1 MCKKVAIV
9 GLFLVQNY
17 NNKLFEKHFVRN
29 LYLIFKQD
37 NSCDNNTS
45 KSEINFFHVSALWK
59 IFSYFVS
66 SEIRA
71 SKASEEKHLYLYHV
85 NDILE

>member
-29 LYLIFKQD
+29 L
-37 NSCDNNTS
+37 
-45 KSEINFFHVSALWK
+45 
-59 IFSYFVS
+59 
-66 SEIRA
+66 
-71 SKASEEKHLYLYHV
+71 
-85 NDILE
+85 ILNI